1 VVKPVSVRGFS
12 LETARVGFVILV
24 GTILIVWSCG
34 DAVAKAGSARRH
46 ARSLIYESRGRESTK
61 HLQLVPQQPV
71 RLGPMRYYGGPK
83 SPMWRGPI
91 EN

>member
-1 VVKPVSVRGFS
+1 MTCMIARSV
-12 LETARVGFVILV
+12 RVGFVILAAP
-24 GTILIVWSCG
+24 ILIVGICG
-34 DAVAKAGSARRH
+34 DAVARVHKGRLH
-46 ARSLIYESRGRESTK
+46 ARSLISESRGGESAK
-61 HLQLVPQQPV
+61 RLQLVSQQPV